1 MTADVISR
9 RKVIRVYLPVRI
21 YMYLLVV
28 DFRPP
33 RVHIFIP
40 KLKKM
45 EESNVTIR
53 KHCATDK
60 IPLGEV
66 SGRCCWQSVQTDRK
80 KQRKTNMA
88 CVNSWAR
95 PAGSS
100 VLFVGPSSSCALLPL
115 WPLIRFFLVPS
126 RKKSTSPQSFLLPLF
141 LSDINTHSHTS
152 PLSQGCTPSLSFSV
166 HFLSAGQHCLLEER
180 EHEEDTG
187 SLPPLALSEVIRHDI
202 IYKEKGKMFINL
214 PFIQYPYS
222 YTT

>member
-80 KQRKTNMA
+80 NKERQT
-88 CVNSWAR
+88 
-95 PAGSS
+95 
-100 VLFVGPSSSCALLPL
+100 
-115 WPLIRFFLVPS
+115 WPV
-126 RKKSTSPQSFLLPLF
+126 
-141 LSDINTHSHTS
+141 
-152 PLSQGCTPSLSFSV
+152 
-166 HFLSAGQHCLLEER
+166 
-180 EHEEDTG
+180 
-187 SLPPLALSEVIRHDI
+187 
-202 IYKEKGKMFINL
+202 
-214 PFIQYPYS
+214 
-222 YTT
+222 